1 MKYICEKCNKE
12 FNQKSNYDRHIN
24 RKKSCVSE
32 EKTLQDIH
40 NTTCEFCS
48 HVFSQ
53 LSALKKHKNICKE
66 KPTEMEELKTI
77 MIQMKEIMD
86 QQSQEL
92 KEIKNKPTNITN
104 NNTYIQHNTINVR
117 AYGNEDLSHLTIDDY
132 AKIFNKGCFAIPEIA
147 KYIYCND
154 EKPENRNIYIKNY
167 KDEYILT
174 FDGTDWNIERKDD
187 ILNNMIENKK
197 NFLESKY
204 DDYRKEL
211 PKRAVI
217 LFQKFLNRSDNNEVI
232 NNIKDELKNEFYKNR
247 HHVEKKPNKKK
258 KTNKK
263 Y

>member
-1 MKYICEKCNKE
+1 MHICDKCGKE
-12 FNQKSNYDRHIN
+12 FYKKSTYVKHIN
-24 RKKSCVSE
+24 RKTSCVDQENKQQKEQNKICEYCNKKFSRLY
-32 EKTLQDIH
+32 TLKNH
-40 NTTCEFCS
+40 M
-48 HVFSQ
+48 
-53 LSALKKHKNICKE
+53 LKCKQ
-66 KPTEMEELKTI
+66 KPTELEELKKI
-77 MIQMKEIMD
+77 IIEMK
-86 QQSQEL
+86 QEMNEKL
-92 KEIKNKPTNITN
+92 DKPINITN
-104 NNTYIQHNTINVR
+104 NTNNTNNTYIQQNNIINVR
-117 AYGNEDLSHLTIDDY
+117 AYGNEDLSHLTFDDY

-211 PKRAVI
+211 PKRAVT
-217 LFQKFLNRSDNNEVI
+217 LFQKFLNRSDNDEVI

-258 KTNKK
+258 KKNDKNK
-263 Y
+263 